1 MKKQNSN
8 QNGKVEIW
16 CYLPK
21 LDYYH
26 HKFDFHNFFSCL
38 KLQNNLKLKFSS
50 KFNHGLTI
58 IMAIYKK
65 LLEKIYT
72 ILTLFTMDLFS
83 GAVQELGITKK
94 AHFIKCVLPMLQ
106 SYHLALGY
114 TLHKEDPKI
123 YKTRYTLH

>member
-21 LDYYH
+21 PDYYH

-72 ILTLFTMDLFS
+72 ILTLFTMDLFF
-83 GAVQELGITKK
+83 GAVQELGMTKK
-94 AHFIKCVLPMLQ
+94 AHFIKCVLRMLQ
-106 SYHLALGY
+106 SYHLALSY
-114 TLHKEDPKI
+114 TLHKEDPKK
-123 YKTRYTLH
+123 YKPRYTLH